1 MMIFEHFYHTN
12 LRSRHETEGMLL
24 RVVMVVVM
32 VVVMQSVGSFDNIE
46 AC

>member
-1 MMIFEHFYHTN
+1 MMMFEHFYHTN

-24 RVVMVVVM
+24 RVVMG
-32 VVVMQSVGSFDNIE
+32 VVMQSVGSFDNIE

>member
-24 RVVMVVVM
+24 RVVMVVV
-32 VVVMQSVGSFDNIE
+32 QSVGSFDNIE

>member
-1 MMIFEHFYHTN
+1 MIFEHFYHTN

-24 RVVMVVVM
+24 RVVMG
-32 VVVMQSVGSFDNIE
+32 VVVMQSVGSFDDIE

>member
-1 MMIFEHFYHTN
+1 MMMFEHFYHTN

-32 VVVMQSVGSFDNIE
+32 QSVGSFDNIE

>member
-1 MMIFEHFYHTN
+1 MIFEHYYHTN
-12 LRSRHETEGMLL
+12 LRSRHKTEGMLL
-24 RVVMVVVM
+24 RVVM

>member
-1 MMIFEHFYHTN
+1 MIFEHFYHTS

-24 RVVMVVVM
+24 RVMVVVG
-32 VVVMQSVGSFDNIE
+32 MQSVGSFDNIE